1 MPGFACTDIR
11 YRKKADEEGPSVKKP
26 LSEKE
31 AISADKKEMKRLVR
45 KRKKQGKLSKEENI
59 ALDCLYNKRRDCKKK
74 FVKEMP
80 EDIDEVSTAKKNLI
94 HDGFDDQFIYKSVE
108 PFVVKSGGVLNYLE
122 FNFEENITISIVEDP
137 KIGPHD
143 DFDYNQVPP
152 VYKTD
157 GVIDYYAPLE
167 DLILGYIFW
176 FYLIF
181 YTLQIFPLIE
191 ILILNQM
198 TSVGLVLTSPS
209 QSSHVPMTI
218 LKLRLRIRLRRNLS
232 KRRRNLKKSSR
243 SRPSLKLLQNPMK

>member
-11 YRKKADEEGPSVKKP
+11 YRKKAGEEGPAVQKP

-74 FVKEMP
+74 CVSVKEMP
-80 EDIDEVSTAKKNLI
+80 EEVDEVSTAKKNLI
-94 HDGFDDQFIYKSVE
+94 HDGFDDQFSYKSVE

-137 KIGPHD
+137 KIGRHD
-143 DFDYNQVPP
+143 DFDYNQVPT

-167 DLILGYIFW
+167 NLSIGYI
-176 FYLIF
+176 I
-181 YTLQIFPLIE
+181 
-191 ILILNQM
+191 
-198 TSVGLVLTSPS
+198 LVLYYFFDFYFSNIP
-209 QSSHVPMTI
+209 
-218 LKLRLRIRLRRNLS
+218 LD
-232 KRRRNLKKSSR
+232 
-243 SRPSLKLLQNPMK
+243 